1 MQVKRI
7 AGQIEM
13 DGIRCANSK
22 RASTLSSM
30 TLNPD
35 LVPGQRNVH
44 ALRFFIQ
51 HVANIVFRL
60 AGVGFQRRFGLHN
73 VLELIILVING
84 DQFRPEIDSR
94 DNHADTENKFDRPHR
109 AAPGSGQTR
118 RDPISA
124 QAVKL

>member
-1 MQVKRI
+1 MQVNRI

-13 DGIRCANSK
+13 DGIRRANSK

-30 TLNPD
+30 TLNSD
-35 LVPGQRNVH
+35 LIPGQRNVH
-44 ALRFFIQ
+44 TLRLFVQ

-60 AGVGFQRRFGLHN
+60 AGVGFQRGFGLHN
-73 VLELIILVING
+73 VRELIVFVVNR

-94 DNHADTENKFDRPHR
+94 DNHADAEDKFDRPHR